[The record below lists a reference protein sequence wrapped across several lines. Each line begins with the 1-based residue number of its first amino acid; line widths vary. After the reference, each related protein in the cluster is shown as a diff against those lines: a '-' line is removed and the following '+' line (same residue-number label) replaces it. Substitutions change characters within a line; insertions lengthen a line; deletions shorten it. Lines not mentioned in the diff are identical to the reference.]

1 MSLDFISRMLGM
13 VFFAI
18 VGARFG
24 LSASGTLSLPDVG
37 ASFLF
42 GLVGTL
48 FGLIMTP
55 WLTVRPVL
63 LVLRAVNA
71 MSIEKLLIT
80 LLGLA
85 VGLALGLLAAY
96 PLSLLPTELGALS
109 PPIVSVVLAYLLMS
123 IFNRRA
129 VEIWGVLGRR
139 PAAGSKARLDP
150 MSIGSERQLLLD
162 TSVLI
167 DGRIVD
173 IAKTGFIGGTLVVP
187 RFVISELHRV
197 ADSSDTQRRAR
208 GKRGLIKLNELQRDG
223 MMPFK
228 IVEEDVEE
236 EREVDDKL
244 IALAIRS
251 GAPIITIDFPMNKVA
266 SAQGVMVLNINA
278 LANAVRSLY
287 IPGETFAIRI
297 IQEGKENNQG
307 VGYLEDGTM
316 VIVEN
321 GKPFMDRTIYVEVT
335 KAITKETGR
344 IIFAVPEDRNRPRP
358 AVGVE

>member
-13 VFFAI
+13 VVFAI

-24 LSASGTLSLPDVG
+24 LSASGALSLPDVG
-37 ASFLF
+37 ASFIF

-85 VGLALGLLAAY
+85 VGLTLGLLAAY
-96 PLSLLPTELGALS
+96 PLSLLPTELGTLA
-109 PPIVSVVLAYLLMS
+109 PPITSLVLAYLLMS

-139 PAAGSKARLDP
+139 PIAGKARPDLT
-150 MSIGSERQLLLD
+150 GSSAERQLLLD

-187 RFVISELHRV
+187 RFVIAELHRV

-223 MMPFK
+223 TMPFK
-228 IVEEDVEE
+228 IIEEDVEE

-244 IALAIRS
+244 IALAMRV

-266 SAQGVMVLNINA
+266 TAQGVTVLNINA

-287 IPGETFAIRI
+287 IPGETFALRI

-307 VGYLEDGTM
+307 IGYLEDGTM

-344 IIFAVPEDRNRPRP
+344 IIFAVPEDRSRPRP
-358 AVGVE
+358 AVTVE

>member
-1 MSLDFISRMLGM
+1 MSLDFISRMVGM
-13 VFFAI
+13 VVFAI
-18 VGARFG
+18 AGARLG
-24 LSASGTLSLPDVG
+24 LSAAGALSLPDVG

-71 MSIEKLLIT
+71 MSVEKLLIT

-85 VGLALGLLAAY
+85 AGLALGLLAAY
-96 PLSLLPTELGALS
+96 PLSLLPGELGSLA
-109 PPIVSVVLAYLLMS
+109 PPIVSLLLAYLLMS

-129 VEIWGVLGRR
+129 VEIWGVLGKR
-139 PAAGSKARLDP
+139 PTAGKARSD
-150 MSIGSERQLLLD
+150 SASGAERQLLLD

-208 GKRGLIKLNELQRDG
+208 GKRGLVKLNELQRDG
-223 MMPFK
+223 TMPFK
-228 IVEEDVEE
+228 IIEEDVEE

-244 IALAIRS
+244 IALALRM

-266 SAQGVMVLNINA
+266 SAQGVTVLNINA

-297 IQEGKENNQG
+297 IQEGKESNQG

-344 IIFAVPEDRNRPRP
+344 IIFAVPEDRSRPRP
-358 AVGVE
+358 AASVE

>member
-13 VFFAI
+13 VIFSI

-24 LSASGTLSLPDVG
+24 LAASGWLSLPDVG

-63 LVLRAVNA
+63 MVLRSVNA
-71 MSIEKLLIT
+71 MSVEKLLIT
-80 LLGLA
+80 LIGLA
-85 VGLALGLLAAY
+85 LGLALGLLAAY
-96 PLSLLPTELGALS
+96 PLSLLPTELGALA
-109 PPIVSVVLAYLLMS
+109 PPIFSLVLAYLIMS

-139 PAAGSKARLDP
+139 PVAGKARLDP
-150 MSIGSERQLLLD
+150 MSIGAERQLLLD

-244 IALAIRS
+244 IALAVRS

-266 SAQGVMVLNINA
+266 SAQGVMVLNINT

-344 IIFAVPEDRNRPRP
+344 IIFAIPEDRSRPKP
-358 AVGVE
+358 PVGAE